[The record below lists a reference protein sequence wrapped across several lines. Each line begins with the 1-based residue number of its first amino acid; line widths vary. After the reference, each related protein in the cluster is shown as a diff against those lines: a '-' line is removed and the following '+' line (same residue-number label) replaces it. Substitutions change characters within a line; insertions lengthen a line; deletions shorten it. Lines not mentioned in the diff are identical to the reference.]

1 MLQNEF
7 FPTPKEVIDEMLE
20 PYDLRGKKCL
30 DPSAGAGAILDAIHD
45 RASHRYG
52 NSKNLLYAIELDP
65 DLRYTL
71 QGKDYTV
78 ISSDFLAYDEPT
90 RFDLI
95 AMNPPFSEG
104 VKHVLK
110 AWDILNDDGDL
121 VALLNAES
129 VKNLCN
135 KEREL
140 LADLVEKHGDVEF
153 LGQCFKNAERPTN
166 VEVAMIRLCKPPVKR
181 FDFDMGQFNFHET
194 ISDEEFQ
201 SNPLASANF
210 LESLVGQ
217 YKGAERALIE
227 RYENSKKLNFFLQG
241 VQTDKYSSLPDS
253 INVLKFSLDDQISS
267 LKSIFWELVFRKSK
281 IGQRTTS
288 KFQRDF
294 DEYRKSQKNMAFTV
308 ENVQEMLLLFFGN
321 YDQIMLDSLV
331 EVFDKAT
338 SYHEENKI
346 HTEGWKTNK
355 GYKLNKKII
364 WPRGVTYDDK
374 YFSKFDCYYSQDFLD
389 DIDRILCWL
398 VGKKPEELRWSTHT
412 ALRNQ
417 CRGANDGKLCYSD
430 KFYSDFFE
438 MRMFKKGTLHLV
450 FRDLKLLEDFNRK
463 AAQGKK
469 WIGGD
474 GF

>member
-45 RASHRYG
+45 RTSHRYG
-52 NSKNLLYAIELDP
+52 NSKSLLYAIELDP

-140 LADLVEKHGDVEF
+140 LAELVKKHGDVEF

-181 FDFDMGQFNFHET
+181 FDFDMGQFSQHET

-201 SNPLASANF
+201 ANPLASANF

-217 YKGAERALIE
+217 YKGAEKALIE
-227 RYENSKKLNFFLQG
+227 RYENSKKLSFYLQG
-241 VQTDKYSSLPDS
+241 ISELP
-253 INVLKFSLDDQISS
+253 
-267 LKSIFWELVFRKSK
+267 
-281 IGQRTTS
+281 
-288 KFQRDF
+288 
-294 DEYRKSQKNMAFTV
+294 
-308 ENVQEMLLLFFGN
+308 
-321 YDQIMLDSLV
+321 
-331 EVFDKAT
+331 
-338 SYHEENKI
+338 
-346 HTEGWKTNK
+346 
-355 GYKLNKKII
+355 
-364 WPRGVTYDDK
+364 
-374 YFSKFDCYYSQDFLD
+374 
-389 DIDRILCWL
+389 
-398 VGKKPEELRWSTHT
+398 
-412 ALRNQ
+412 
-417 CRGANDGKLCYSD
+417 
-430 KFYSDFFE
+430 
-438 MRMFKKGTLHLV
+438 TLT
-450 FRDLKLLEDFNRK
+450 
-463 AAQGKK
+463 
-469 WIGGD
+469 
-474 GF
+474 